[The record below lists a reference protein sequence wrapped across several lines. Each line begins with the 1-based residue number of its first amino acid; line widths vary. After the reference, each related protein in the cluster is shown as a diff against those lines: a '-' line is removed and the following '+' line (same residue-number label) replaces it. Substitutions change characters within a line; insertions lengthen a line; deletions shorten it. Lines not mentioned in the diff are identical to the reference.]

1 MNNLT
6 VKAKLVL
13 LACISAAAV
22 LAVGLAGNSG
32 IGMADEAMDRI
43 AAVRMPSIH
52 GLDLV
57 AKGQLMVRATNRE
70 APFFEN
76 DYGAQSKFA
85 EILKTK
91 DLAWKEVDK
100 GWKIYEPLPQEA
112 EEAAVWKQFLL
123 EWDAWK
129 KGEAAIDETIRSLA
143 ANRTPAG
150 QKKLFETLYGQFESQ
165 KKPFDIANASIERL
179 VSMNEGYALADQKHG
194 DEAIVL
200 SRRVMF
206 ACAAVALAIV
216 LLIALYIVRDL
227 TRALGGEPVDAAAA
241 AKRIADGDLVT
252 AIAVKTG
259 DTSSLMAA
267 MESMRGKLA
276 QLVAR
281 INGASESIH
290 VASREIAAG
299 NQDLAQRTEEQAASL
314 EETASSMEE
323 LTAAVR
329 QSTTN
334 SREADKLATDASRQA
349 SEGGAV
355 VSQVV
360 QTMADIN
367 DASRKISD
375 IISVIDGI
383 AFQTNILALNA
394 AVEAARAGEQGRGFA
409 VVATEVRAL
418 AGRSAEAAK
427 EIKGLIG
434 ASVEKVEGGTQ
445 LVARAG
451 GTIEGVVQAVQ
462 RVSQMVTGITAS
474 SAEQASGIEQVNQAV
489 TQMDQVTQQNA
500 ALVEQASAAA
510 ESMRKQAEDL
520 RQLVSV
526 FRVDGS
532 ARPAPVAAE
541 APRDAAPPPARV
553 TAMAAPRPV
562 RAAAPAK
569 RAPPPVNTPAPAKK
583 VVGSDLESEWS
594 EF

>member
-32 IGMADEAMDRI
+32 IGLADEAMDRI
-43 AAVRMPSIH
+43 AAARMPSIH

-76 DYGAQSKFA
+76 DYEAQSKFA

-129 KGEAAIDETIRSLA
+129 KGEPAIDETIRSLA

-451 GTIEGVVQAVQ
+451 GTIEGVVEAVQ

-532 ARPAPVAAE
+532 ARLAPVAAE

-583 VVGSDLESEWS
+583 VVGSDVESEWS

>member
-1 MNNLT
+1 MKNLT
-6 VKAKLVL
+6 VRAKLLL
-13 LACISAAAV
+13 LACISGVAV
-22 LAVGLAGNSG
+22 VAVGLAGNFG
-32 IGMADEAMDRI
+32 IGKADEAMDRI
-43 AAVRMPSIH
+43 ATIRMPSIH
-52 GLDLV
+52 GLDLIE
-57 AKGQLMVRATNRE
+57 KGQLLVRTTNRE

-76 DYGAQSKFA
+76 DYDAQAKFA
-85 EILKTK
+85 AILKSK
-91 DLAWKEVDK
+91 DLAWKEAEK

-112 EEAAVWKQFLL
+112 EEAAVWKQFVQ

-129 KGEAAIDETIRSLA
+129 KGEAAIDETIRALA
-143 ANRTPAG
+143 ANRSEPV
-150 QKKLFETLYGQFESQ
+150 QKKLFAKLYEQFESQ
-165 KKPFDIANASIERL
+165 QKPFDAAHGLLEKVTTL
-179 VSMNEGYALADQKHG
+179 NEGYALADQKHA
-194 DEAIVL
+194 DEAVIVARRLMMIAAGL
-200 SRRVMF
+200 SL
-206 ACAAVALAIV
+206 ALV
-216 LLIALYIVRDL
+216 VLIALYIVRDL
-227 TRALGGEPVDAAAA
+227 TRALGGEPVDAAGAA
-241 AKRIADGDLVT
+241 RRIADGDLLT
-252 AIAVKTG
+252 PIAVKAG
-259 DTSSLMAA
+259 DTTSLMAA

-355 VSQVV
+355 VAQVV
-360 QTMADIN
+360 KTMADIN

-445 LVARAG
+445 LVAKAG

-462 RVSQMVTGITAS
+462 RVSQMVTEITAS
-474 SAEQASGIEQVNQAV
+474 SSEQASGIEQVNQAV

-520 RQLVSV
+520 RHVVSV

-532 ARPAPVAAE
+532 ARPAPVAVDATPGVAAGPSAR
-541 APRDAAPPPARV
+541 APAGVATRPAAV
-553 TAMAAPRPV
+553 
-562 RAAAPAK
+562 AAPAK
-569 RAPPPVNTPAPAKK
+569 RAPPPAPAKK
-583 VVGSDLESEWS
+583 VMGSDVEAEWA